1 MTDSTAVPAQT
12 APAQITPAQAGIP
25 AHCIKAYLE
34 TLEAHRLSTHSI
46 LIERGGAVCFEH
58 YWAPFTADTP
68 HRMYSAT
75 KSLTSMAVGLL
86 LQDGKIRL
94 DDPIGLYF
102 PDEIRLSTNEALH
115 RQTIREMLTM
125 TTARLPHLHWM
136 QAKPVDRVR
145 FYFEDSAD
153 GSIEESI
160 DCGTCEPGTNFRY
173 DSNGTFIL
181 GALVERI
188 TGMKMIE
195 FLRSRI
201 LARIGVSQEARI
213 LTCPGGHSWTDSGL
227 LCTTRDLAK
236 IGRFLANGGVFEG
249 EQLLDPAYIRAATA
263 KQIDTD
269 TIGAEDWN
277 LYGYGYQIWRT
288 YRDSWLFWG
297 MGSQFMLCVPE
308 KDLIFVSTG
317 NNQGNPIDM
326 RVLIKN
332 FFDLIVDHIDEEDP
346 TGPRVGR
353 TDEEN
358 AGEAS
363 QKNSEASDYAALL
376 QYASTLKLAAARGE
390 KSSPIEAQISGRTW
404 HLAPNPMG
412 ITRIRLDFTEDG
424 GTLFYTNAQG
434 NKELPFGRCENKFGD
449 FPEEDYDDEIGTV
462 PVPGHKY
469 RCAASA
475 AWTMPHKLFISVQI
489 IDNYLGRLNI
499 NLGFKEDRLAADAA
513 GTDGN
518 VAGAG
523 TINRLGVHMNKSAE
537 AFLENYQGYASGT
550 LISD

>member
-1 MTDSTAVPAQT
+1 MTVRTA

-25 AHCIKAYLE
+25 ARCIKAYLE

-102 PDEIRLSTNEALH
+102 PDEIRLSSNEALH

-136 QAKPVDRVR
+136 QAKPADRVR

-201 LARIGVSQEARI
+201 LARIGVSPEARI

-236 IGRFLANGGVFEG
+236 IGRFLANGGICDG
-249 EQLLDPAYIRAATA
+249 EQLLDPDYIRAATA
-263 KQIDTD
+263 KQTD
-269 TIGAEDWN
+269 TNSLGIEDWN
-277 LYGYGYQIWRT
+277 TYGYGYQIWRT

-297 MGSQFMLCVPE
+297 MGSQFMLCVPD

-317 NNQGNPIDM
+317 DNQGNPIDM

-332 FFDLIVDHIDEEDP
+332 FFDLIVD
-346 TGPRVGR
+346 RM
-353 TDEEN
+353 DEEN
-358 AGEAS
+358 TGEAP

-376 QYASTLKLAAARGE
+376 QYAATLKLASARGE

-412 ITRIRLDFTEDG
+412 IMRIRLDFTEDG

-434 NKELPFGRCENKFGD
+434 DKELPFGRCENKFGD

-499 NLGFKEDRLAADAA
+499 NLGFKEDRL
-513 GTDGN
+513 G
-518 VAGAG
+518 
-523 TINRLGVHMNKSAE
+523 IYMNKSAE

-550 LISD
+550 LICD